1 MTGGHVVNLGDV
13 GKNFGQG
20 MSGGVCYVFPNVSN
34 YSNVKPITNLAFERV
49 THKEESV
56 T

>member
-20 MSGGVCYVFPNVSN
+20 MSGGVCYVFQVISN
-34 YSNVKPITNLAFERV
+34 YSNVKPITNPSF
-49 THKEESV
+49 
-56 T
+56 

>member
-20 MSGGVCYVFPNVSN
+20 MSGGVCYVFPSN
-34 YSNVKPITNLAFERV
+34 LELFKRKTITNPSF
-49 THKEESV
+49 
-56 T
+56 

>member
-20 MSGGVCYVFPNVSN
+20 MSGAFVTYFQVISN
-34 YSNVKPITNLAFERV
+34 YSNVKPITNPSF
-49 THKEESV
+49 
-56 T
+56 